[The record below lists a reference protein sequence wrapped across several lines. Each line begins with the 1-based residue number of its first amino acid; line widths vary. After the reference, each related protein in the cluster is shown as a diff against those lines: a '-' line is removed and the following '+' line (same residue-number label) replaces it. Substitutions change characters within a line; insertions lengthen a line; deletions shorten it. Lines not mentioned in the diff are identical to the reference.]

1 MTNIAAKI
9 YPQPVPGLYY
19 VEYYEYDYDEYDS
32 FVVVAC
38 SQEEANML
46 TPYRDINHHIGK
58 GLGYNCPEPDHEIIR
73 LYRNVQDRGRSV
85 RRIGDA
91 WAELE
96 WGDVLI
102 SSFNAG

>member
-1 MTNIAAKI
+1 MKNISPRINPK
-9 YPQPVPGLYY
+9 PVPGLYFVSY
-19 VEYYEYDYDEYDS
+19 FEYDYDEYDS
-32 FVVVAC
+32 FVVVAN
-38 SQEEANML
+38 SQAEANML
-46 TPYRDINHHIGK
+46 TPYKDINHNIGK
-58 GLGYNCPEPDHEIIR
+58 GLGYNCPAIDPEILR
-73 LYRNVQDRGRSV
+73 LYRNVCERGRSV